1 MVIRAERIDM
11 KRNTQAND
19 IAVVGGGICGL
30 TTALALEQRG
40 YAPTVYEA
48 ASEYRPVGAGILLQ
62 TNALLVFDHLG
73 IADRIRAEGRPLTDG
88 QIRSPSGQTLKRF
101 DLNEV
106 ERPEFGY
113 GFVAI
118 HRADL
123 QQILLDELET
133 TVQTG
138 MACHSVTGSD
148 APTVQFE
155 DGTQIQPDIVIG
167 ADGINSAVR
176 DAVVGDVELQAL
188 DNIVYRALVTTDLP
202 EEHRKQGV
210 EVWGSGS
217 YTGGAQID
225 SDRFYWFGTAPE
237 HLAGEAADPQERKS
251 ALQDHFGDFPEPVPS
266 VVDSIDP
273 EEVIVTDLE
282 DVPSLDRW
290 SRGSVVL
297 AGDAAH
303 GMLPFAGQGAAQ
315 AIEDALA
322 LAHAIV
328 GHSDTET
335 ALDAYEA
342 ERKPRAERVRSES
355 HRLGQL
361 GTMQSSVGCRV
372 RNFAF
377 KLLPDSVFRRFR
389 RKRASG
395 TPLPDDELSAGVNT
409 QRQEHRISTP
419 R

>member
-1 MVIRAERIDM
+1 M
-11 KRNTQAND
+11 KRNPEAND

-30 TTALALEQRG
+30 TTTLALEQRG

-73 IADRIRAEGRPLTDG
+73 IADRIQTEGRPLEDG
-88 QIRSPSGQTLKRF
+88 QIRSPNGQTLKRF
-101 DLNEV
+101 ELNEV

-123 QQILLDELET
+123 QRILLDELDT
-133 TVQTG
+133 TVETG
-138 MACHSVTGSD
+138 MACDSVPESD
-148 APTVQFE
+148 PPTVQFE

-167 ADGINSAVR
+167 ADGIHSAVR
-176 DAVVGDVELQAL
+176 DAVVPNVELQAL
-188 DNIVYRALVTTDLP
+188 DNIVYRALVTIDLP
-202 EEHRKQGV
+202 AQHQKQGV
-210 EVWGSGS
+210 EVWGDGS

-225 SDRFYWFGTAPE
+225 SDRFYWFGTAPDY
-237 HLAGEAADPQERKS
+237 LAGETADPKQRKA
-251 ALQDHFGDFPEPVPS
+251 ALQDHFGEFPEPVPS
-266 VVDSIDP
+266 LVDSLDP
-273 EEVIVTDLE
+273 DNVIVTALE
-282 DVPSLDRW
+282 DVPPLEQW
-290 SRGSVVL
+290 FHGSVVL

-322 LAHAIV
+322 LAHAIDS
-328 GHSDTET
+328 HEDTET
-335 ALDAYEA
+335 AFEAYKA
-342 ERKPRAERVRSES
+342 ERKPRAERIRSES

-372 RNFAF
+372 RNLAF
-377 KLLPDSVFRRFR
+377 RLLPDSVFRRFR
-389 RKRASG
+389 QKRASR
-395 TPLPDDELSAGVNT
+395 TSLPENDPTVGDNT
-409 QRQEHRISTP
+409 VLGSV
-419 R
+419 

>member
-1 MVIRAERIDM
+1 MQS
-11 KRNTQAND
+11 NTETDD
-19 IAVVGGGICGL
+19 IAIVGGGICGL

-40 YAPTVYEA
+40 FTPTIYEA

-62 TNALLVFDHLG
+62 TNALLVFDRLG
-73 IADRIRAEGRPLTDG
+73 IADRIRTDGKQLKAG
-88 QIRSPSGQTLKRF
+88 QIRSPNGQILKRF

-123 QQILLDELET
+123 QRILLDELDT
-133 TVQTG
+133 TVETG
-138 MACHSVTGSD
+138 MACNSVTETD
-148 APTVQFE
+148 PPAVQFE
-155 DGTQIQPDIVIG
+155 DGTQIRPDVVIG

-176 DAVVGDVELQAL
+176 DAVAPGVEPQAL
-188 DNIVYRALVTTDLP
+188 DSIVYRALVTIDVP
-202 EEHRKQGV
+202 EQHRKQGV
-210 EVWGSGS
+210 EVWGNGS

-237 HLAGEAADPQERKS
+237 HLAGEAADPQQRKS
-251 ALQDHFGDFPEPVPS
+251 ALRDHFAECPEPIPS
-266 VVDSIDP
+266 LVKSLDP
-273 EEVIVTDLE
+273 DDVIVTALE
-282 DVPSLDRW
+282 DVPPLEQW

-322 LAHAIV
+322 LAHAIDS
-328 GHSDTET
+328 HEDTET
-335 ALDAYEA
+335 AFEAYEA
-342 ERKPRAERVRSES
+342 KRKPRAERVRSES

-372 RNFAF
+372 RNLAF
-377 KLLPDSVFRRFR
+377 RLLPDSVFRRFR
-389 RKRASG
+389 RQRASN
-395 TPLPDDELSAGVNT
+395 TSLPEDDRSAGLKT
-409 QRQEHRISTP
+409 ARKERRISIS

>member
-1 MVIRAERIDM
+1 M
-11 KRNTQAND
+11 KRNPEAND

-48 ASEYRPVGAGILLQ
+48 ASEYRPIGAGILLQ

-73 IADRIRAEGRPLTDG
+73 IADRIQTEGRPLEDG
-88 QIRSPSGQTLKRF
+88 QIRSPNGQTLKRF
-101 DLNEV
+101 ELNEV

-123 QQILLDELET
+123 QRILLDELDT
-133 TVQTG
+133 TVETG
-138 MACHSVTGSD
+138 MACDSVPESD
-148 APTVQFE
+148 PPTVQFE

-167 ADGINSAVR
+167 ADGIHSAVR
-176 DAVVGDVELQAL
+176 DAVVPNVELQAL
-188 DNIVYRALVTTDLP
+188 DNIVYRALVTIDLP
-202 EEHRKQGV
+202 AQHQKQGV
-210 EVWGSGS
+210 EVWGDGS

-225 SDRFYWFGTAPE
+225 SDRFYWFGTAPDY
-237 HLAGEAADPQERKS
+237 LAGETADPKQRKA
-251 ALQDHFGDFPEPVPS
+251 ALQDHFGEFPEPVPS
-266 VVDSIDP
+266 LVDSLGPDN
-273 EEVIVTDLE
+273 VIVTALE
-282 DVPSLDRW
+282 DVPPLEQW
-290 SRGSVVL
+290 FHGSVVL

-322 LAHAIV
+322 LAHAIDS
-328 GHSDTET
+328 HEDTET
-335 ALDAYEA
+335 AFEAYKA
-342 ERKPRAERVRSES
+342 ERKPRAERIRSES

-372 RNFAF
+372 RNLAF
-377 KLLPDSVFRRFR
+377 RLLPDSVFRRFR
-389 RKRASG
+389 QKRASR
-395 TPLPDDELSAGVNT
+395 TSLPENDPTVGDNT
-409 QRQEHRISTP
+409 VLGSV
-419 R
+419 